1 MNIVAL
7 ICARGGSKGLRNKN
21 LLKINNKSLIE
32 RAINQAK
39 SIKEIT
45 RVFVSTD
52 SKKIAIEAI
61 KFGADVP
68 FIRPKYLAADNTPE
82 IKVWKHAVN
91 FFKKRMKLNIDFLVI
106 VPTTSPLRKI
116 NQIKQC
122 IRKAKKENLD
132 ILFTATKSNRN
143 PFFNMVK
150 INKNKISLICKSK
163 KMVYRRQDAPECYDL
178 TTICYVV
185 KVKFLFGCS
194 NLFEGKSNIIKIPKK
209 NSIDIDDLVDF
220 KIAKFL
226 LKNEK

>member
-7 ICARGGSKGLRNKN
+7 ICARGGSKGLKNKN

-39 SIKEIT
+39 SIKEIS

-52 SKKIAIEAI
+52 SKKIANEAI
-61 KFGADVP
+61 KFDAEVP
-68 FIRPKYLAADNTPE
+68 FIRPKYLARDNTSE

-91 FFKKRMKLNIDFLVI
+91 FFKKRTKLNVDFLVI
-106 VPTTSPLRKI
+106 IPTTAPLRKT

-122 IRKAKKENLD
+122 IQKAKKENLD

-143 PFFNMVK
+143 PFFNIVK
-150 INKNKISLICKSK
+150 IHKKKVSLVCKSK
-163 KMVYRRQDAPECYDL
+163 KMVYRRQDAPKCYDL

-185 KVKFLFGCS
+185 KVKFLLRCS
-194 NLFEGKSNIIKIPKK
+194 NLFEGKGNIIEIPKK
-209 NSIDIDDLVDF
+209 NSIDIDDKIDF
-220 KIAKFL
+220 KIAKFF